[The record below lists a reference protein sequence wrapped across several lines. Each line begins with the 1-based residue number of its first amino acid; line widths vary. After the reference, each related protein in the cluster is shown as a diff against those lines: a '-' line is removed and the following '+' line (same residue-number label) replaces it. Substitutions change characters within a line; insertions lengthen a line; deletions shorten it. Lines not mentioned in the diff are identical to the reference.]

1 MIFKYYLTFFNK
13 RYRIRREIE
22 SATTHKSTTPLCTLS
37 FLRYGTCLNSDMCN
51 TYILTLILK
60 YFMFFF
66 RKEQAEKKGKKLN
79 HNDGAGGDEFLTV
92 NLEKMLLMLNNVFTL
107 PRSYRSMEGLR
118 TAASDYISQKLGNL
132 GLIVGIQYFFPS
144 RFYHQVIYFY

>member
-1 MIFKYYLTFFNK
+1 MLDEMTHRNASKFAICHIYVNPKFFIFT
-13 RYRIRREIE
+13 
-22 SATTHKSTTPLCTLS
+22 
-37 FLRYGTCLNSDMCN
+37 
-51 TYILTLILK
+51 
-60 YFMFFF
+60 F

-79 HNDGAGGDEFLTV
+79 HAGGDEFLTV

-144 RFYHQVIYFY
+144 RFYHQVIFKHSGLKNIHEKCKFLEEQSMY

>member
-1 MIFKYYLTFFNK
+1 M
-13 RYRIRREIE
+13 
-22 SATTHKSTTPLCTLS
+22 
-37 FLRYGTCLNSDMCN
+37 
-51 TYILTLILK
+51 
-60 YFMFFF
+60 
-66 RKEQAEKKGKKLN
+66 
-79 HNDGAGGDEFLTV
+79 TV

-144 RFYHQVIYFY
+144 RFYHQVIYFYQKTVGYKKQKISKNGPFSNFISSLCNCAKPPLAYT

>member
-1 MIFKYYLTFFNK
+1 MKKQTWVFLFQKYGKFYMMFKNIFFIFT
-13 RYRIRREIE
+13 
-22 SATTHKSTTPLCTLS
+22 
-37 FLRYGTCLNSDMCN
+37 
-51 TYILTLILK
+51 
-60 YFMFFF
+60 F

-79 HNDGAGGDEFLTV
+79 HAENAGGDEFLTV

-144 RFYHQVIYFY
+144 RFYHQVIFKHSGLKNIHQKCKFLEEQSMY

>member
-1 MIFKYYLTFFNK
+1 MPKFGYVILK
-13 RYRIRREIE
+13 
-22 SATTHKSTTPLCTLS
+22 
-37 FLRYGTCLNSDMCN
+37 
-51 TYILTLILK
+51 YILSLILK

-144 RFYHQVIYFY
+144 RFYHQVIYFYLKTEWAIKSKKSLKMAPSPILYPSATVPNPL

>member
-1 MIFKYYLTFFNK
+1 M
-13 RYRIRREIE
+13 
-22 SATTHKSTTPLCTLS
+22 
-37 FLRYGTCLNSDMCN
+37 
-51 TYILTLILK
+51 
-60 YFMFFF
+60 
-66 RKEQAEKKGKKLN
+66 
-79 HNDGAGGDEFLTV
+79 TV

-144 RFYHQVIYFY
+144 RFYHQVIYFYLKTEWAIKSKKSLNSPFSNFISLSATVPNPL

>member
-1 MIFKYYLTFFNK
+1 M
-13 RYRIRREIE
+13 
-22 SATTHKSTTPLCTLS
+22 
-37 FLRYGTCLNSDMCN
+37 
-51 TYILTLILK
+51 
-60 YFMFFF
+60 
-66 RKEQAEKKGKKLN
+66 
-79 HNDGAGGDEFLTV
+79 TV

-144 RFYHQVIYFY
+144 RFYHQVIFPVSRGRVLIEVGRWHLFLFGGSSGV

>member
-1 MIFKYYLTFFNK
+1 M
-13 RYRIRREIE
+13 
-22 SATTHKSTTPLCTLS
+22 
-37 FLRYGTCLNSDMCN
+37 
-51 TYILTLILK
+51 
-60 YFMFFF
+60 
-66 RKEQAEKKGKKLN
+66 
-79 HNDGAGGDEFLTV
+79 TV

-144 RFYHQVIYFY
+144 RFYHQVIYFYQKKTVGYKRQKISKNGPFSNFISLYNCAKPPLAYT

>member
-1 MIFKYYLTFFNK
+1 M
-13 RYRIRREIE
+13 
-22 SATTHKSTTPLCTLS
+22 
-37 FLRYGTCLNSDMCN
+37 
-51 TYILTLILK
+51 
-60 YFMFFF
+60 
-66 RKEQAEKKGKKLN
+66 
-79 HNDGAGGDEFLTV
+79 TV

-144 RFYHQVIYFY
+144 RFYHQVIYFYQKTVGYKKKKISKNGPFSNFISLCNCAKPPLASLYLIQSFTFEIFVVI

>member
-1 MIFKYYLTFFNK
+1 MYTIFF
-13 RYRIRREIE
+13 EIWNMP
-22 SATTHKSTTPLCTLS
+22 KFGYVILK
-37 FLRYGTCLNSDMCN
+37 
-51 TYILTLILK
+51 YILSLILK

-144 RFYHQVIYFY
+144 RFYHQVIFKHSGLKNIHEKCKFLEEQSMY